1 MLTVI
6 TMLLIIVH
14 LFEERTPVA
23 AGVQESKIV
32 DIDANNKY
40 PQMCTFYAS
49 DIYDYLHNTEV
60 LLPTLH
66 VFHIF
71 IGIRWFI
78 YAMQYKKFICKI

>member
-6 TMLLIIVH
+6 TMILIIVH
-14 LFEERTPVA
+14 LFEERTPVE
-23 AGVQESKIV
+23 AGVQEYKIV
-32 DIDANNKY
+32 DIDADNRD

-60 LLPTLH
+60 LPTLH

-71 IGIRWFI
+71 IGIRCFS
-78 YAMQYKKFICKI
+78 YAMQYKQFICKI